1 MVDKGHSETQL
12 PRGAGASASKL
23 APAGVQREI
32 MFPSNL
38 HWSAYA
44 TAQDPAKEQWP
55 LKTRLVFFSPFSIS
69 LNTLLFYVLKSP
81 VLLFFRFSSMSVQC
95 LGGVD
100 VLYLSVRKREWS
112 ALQSGCPPLT
122 TRCLPVEMAT
132 SEVPDPRKYYI
143 FKLVGH
149 FRIHVYT

>member
-12 PRGAGASASKL
+12 PRGAGARASKL
-23 APAGVQREI
+23 APAGVEREI

-38 HWSAYA
+38 HWSAY
-44 TAQDPAKEQWP
+44 AQDPAKEQWP

>member
-55 LKTRLVFFSPFSIS
+55 LKTRLLFSLSFSVS
-69 LNTLLFYVLKSP
+69 LNMLLFTVLKSP
-81 VLLFFRFSSMSVQC
+81 VVLFFRFSSMSVRC
-95 LGGVD
+95 WGSVD

-143 FKLVGH
+143 FT
-149 FRIHVYT
+149 IHICT

>member
-12 PRGAGASASKL
+12 PRGAGARASKL
-23 APAGVQREI
+23 APAGVEREI

-38 HWSAYA
+38 HWSAY
-44 TAQDPAKEQWP
+44 AQDPAKEQWP

-100 VLYLSVRKREWS
+100 VLYLSVRKENG
-112 ALQSGCPPLT
+112 ALCSLAVLSSLSGACQWRWLHL
-122 TRCLPVEMAT
+122 RCLTQGNTISLQFISVH
-132 SEVPDPRKYYI
+132 D
-143 FKLVGH
+143 
-149 FRIHVYT
+149 

>member
-55 LKTRLVFFSPFSIS
+55 LKTRLLFSLSFSVS
-69 LNTLLFYVLKSP
+69 LNMLLFTVLKSP
-81 VLLFFRFSSMSVQC
+81 VVLFFRFSSMSVRC
-95 LGGVD
+95 WGSVD
-100 VLYLSVRKREWS
+100 VLYLSVRKENG
-112 ALQSGCPPLT
+112 ALCSLAVLSSLSGACQWRWLHL
-122 TRCLPVEMAT
+122 RCLTQGNTISLQFISVH
-132 SEVPDPRKYYI
+132 D
-143 FKLVGH
+143 
-149 FRIHVYT
+149 